1 MVLAD
6 GTFDP
11 IHWGHVRYLSA
22 AAALGELAVRVA
34 PDADVLAKGRL
45 LFQSRDE
52 RLKTIGSIRCVAYVI
67 AREQSLADTVRELVP
82 DYLVKG
88 IDWKDRL
95 PPDVIEACED
105 TGTQLLFLDVQERT
119 STERLRT

>member
-11 IHWGHVRYLSA
+11 LHWGHVRYLSA

-45 LFQSRDE
+45 LYQTRDE
-52 RLKTIGSIRCVAYVI
+52 RLKTVGALRCVDYVVTK
-67 AREQSLADTVRELVP
+67 EQTLADTIRELIP
-82 DYLVKG
+82 NYLVKG
-88 IDWKDRL
+88 VDWKDRL
-95 PPDVIEACED
+95 PVDVVEACAD
-105 TGTQLLFLDVQERT
+105 AGTQILFLDVQERT
-119 STERLRT
+119 SSERLRT

>member
-11 IHWGHVRYLSA
+11 VHWGHVRYLSA
-22 AAALGELAVRVA
+22 AAALGELAVRIA

-45 LFQSRDE
+45 LYQSRDE
-52 RLKTIGSIRCVAYVI
+52 RLKTIGALRCVDFVI
-67 AREQSLADTVRELVP
+67 AKEQSLAETIRDMIP
-82 DYLVKG
+82 NYLVKG

-95 PPDVIEACED
+95 PPEVVEACED
-105 TGTQLLFLDVQERT
+105 TGTQILFLDVQERT